1 MGSYNLLEEKW
12 ISVTS
17 DQKGTIEKV
26 SLIEVFQNA
35 HKYLGL
41 AGDSETQD
49 FAVLRVLLA
58 VLHTVFSRFDA
69 EGEVYERLEL
79 DEKYRQIDDVGE
91 DNIFEYSNSL
101 FETWNN
107 LWEMGEFPPIVTS
120 YLEKWK
126 DHFNLIDEKYPFYQ
140 VLKEDISGDN
150 INKKDPG
157 KIFGKNI
164 NRLISESENK
174 TSLFSPKYSKN
185 KSKDK
190 LAYDEIVR
198 WIITFQGYS
207 GLSDKTTFNRGDYK
221 KSKGW
226 IFDLGG
232 VYLQGANLFE
242 TLMLNLIL
250 DRDKIDDG
258 ENNLQRPCWEYS
270 GLENVDRAFR
280 TINPDNL
287 SQLYT
292 NWSRAINIDV
302 NYQEGQAFFFY
313 AVKMPDLDHR
323 SYYLEPMTI
332 WRFNKQGEN
341 KDYYTPRKHNP
352 NQALWRSFG
361 LLVTDSPEETEHRYK
376 KPGIMTWLEKIK
388 GEIGDYDLTV
398 KSVSMED
405 DKNATSWRPTDQICD
420 ELNTKQFILTDI
432 DKEQWTPSINSTIE
446 QTKRIIGFRY
456 KNLLMDISNIRN
468 DKTSGFVNNNIEQ
481 AYFMVDR
488 PFRDWLRS
496 IRYEDDKDDKII
508 EWREILKDLIIKE
521 AKELLKTASPRDY
534 RGKVV
539 KRMVNN
545 VEIEELLNVAT
556 AYNRFEY
563 QVKNDLN
570 LLENKNGRKD

>member
-1 MGSYNLLEEKW
+1 MGLYNLLEEKW

-17 DQKGTIEKV
+17 DQKGKTDKV
-26 SLIEVFQNA
+26 SLVEVFENA

-69 EGEVYERLEL
+69 NGEVYPQIEV
-79 DEKYRQIDDVGE
+79 DENFFQLNTIEYEENQDD
-91 DNIFEYSNSL
+91 YSIEL
-101 FETWNN
+101 FETWKN
-107 LWEMGEFPPIVTS
+107 LWKKGEFPPVIKE
-120 YLEKWK
+120 YLLKWK
-126 DHFNLIDEKYPFYQ
+126 DHFYLIDEKYPFYQ

-150 INKKDPG
+150 INKKEAG

-190 LAYDEIVR
+190 LTYDEIAR

-232 VYLQGANLFE
+232 VYLQGSNLFE

-258 ENNLQRPCWEYS
+258 ENNIQRPCWEYS
-270 GLENVDRAFR
+270 GLQNIDRAFR

-287 SQLYT
+287 SELYT

-302 NYQEGQAFFFY
+302 NYQEEDPFFLY

-341 KDYYTPRKHNP
+341 KDYYTPRKHSP
-352 NQALWRSFG
+352 DQSLWRSFG
-361 LLVTDSPEETEHRYK
+361 LLVSNSPEDTEHRYK
-376 KPGIMTWLEKIK
+376 KPGIMSWLEKIK

-432 DKEQWTPSINSTIE
+432 DKNSWTPSINSTIE
-446 QTKRIIGFRY
+446 QTKRVIGFWY
-456 KNLLMDISNIRN
+456 KNFLMDLALIRN
-468 DKTSGFVNNNIEQ
+468 DKSSSFVSKNLEQ
-481 AYFMVDR
+481 AYFIVDR
-488 PFRDWLRS
+488 PFRDWLAS
-496 IRYEDDKDDKII
+496 LKFEDDKDYKIF
-508 EWREILKDLIIKE
+508 EWRKILKDLIIKE
-521 AKELLKTASPRDY
+521 AEEILEAASPRDY
-534 RGKVV
+534 RGREV
-539 KRMVNN
+539 KINN
-545 VEIEELLNVAT
+545 KGGEEKELLNVAI

-563 QVKNDLN
+563 RVNKDLD
-570 LLENKNGRKD
+570 LLEKKNG

>member
-1 MGSYNLLEEKW
+1 MGLYNLLEEKW

-17 DQKGTIEKV
+17 DQKGKTDKV
-26 SLIEVFQNA
+26 SLVEVFENA

-69 EGEVYERLEL
+69 NGEVYPQIEV
-79 DEKYRQIDDVGE
+79 DENFFQLNTIEYEENQDD
-91 DNIFEYSNSL
+91 YSIEL
-101 FETWNN
+101 FETWKN
-107 LWEMGEFPPIVTS
+107 LWKKGEFPPVIKE
-120 YLEKWK
+120 YLLKWK
-126 DHFNLIDEKYPFYQ
+126 DHFYLIDEKYPFYQ

-150 INKKDPG
+150 INKKEAG

-190 LAYDEIVR
+190 LTYDEIAR

-232 VYLQGANLFE
+232 VYLQGSNLFE

-258 ENNLQRPCWEYS
+258 ENNIQRPCWEYS
-270 GLENVDRAFR
+270 GLQNIDRAFR

-287 SQLYT
+287 SELYT

-302 NYQEGQAFFFY
+302 NYQEEDPFFLY

-341 KDYYTPRKHNP
+341 KDYYTPKKHSP
-352 NQALWRSFG
+352 DQSLWRSFG
-361 LLVTDSPEETEHRYK
+361 LLVSNSPEDTEHRYK
-376 KPGIMTWLEKIK
+376 KPGIMSWLEKIK

-432 DKEQWTPSINSTIE
+432 DKNSWTPSINSTIE
-446 QTKRIIGFRY
+446 QTKRVIGFWY
-456 KNLLMDISNIRN
+456 KNFLMDLALIRN
-468 DKTSGFVNNNIEQ
+468 DKSSSFVSKNLEQ
-481 AYFMVDR
+481 AYFIVDR
-488 PFRDWLRS
+488 PFRDWLAS
-496 IRYEDDKDDKII
+496 LKFEDDKDDKIF

-521 AKELLKTASPRDY
+521 AEEILEAASPRDY
-534 RGKVV
+534 RGREV
-539 KRMVNN
+539 KINN
-545 VEIEELLNVAT
+545 KGGEEKELLNVAI

-563 QVKNDLN
+563 RVKKDLD
-570 LLENKNGRKD
+570 LLEKKNG

>member
-1 MGSYNLLEEKW
+1 MGLYNLLEEKW

-17 DQKGTIEKV
+17 DQKGKTDKV
-26 SLIEVFQNA
+26 SLVEVFENA

-69 EGEVYERLEL
+69 NGEVYPQIEV
-79 DEKYRQIDDVGE
+79 DENFFQLNTIEYEENQDD
-91 DNIFEYSNSL
+91 YSIEL
-101 FETWNN
+101 FETWKN
-107 LWEMGEFPPIVTS
+107 LWKKGEFPPVIKE
-120 YLEKWK
+120 YLLKWK
-126 DHFNLIDEKYPFYQ
+126 DHFYLIDEKYPFYQ

-150 INKKDPG
+150 INKKEAG

-190 LAYDEIVR
+190 LTYDEIAR

-232 VYLQGANLFE
+232 VYLQGSNLFE

-258 ENNLQRPCWEYS
+258 ENNIQRPCWEYS
-270 GLENVDRAFR
+270 GLQNIDRAFR
-280 TINPDNL
+280 TMNPDNL
-287 SQLYT
+287 SELYT

-302 NYQEGQAFFFY
+302 NYQEEDPFFLY
-313 AVKMPDLDHR
+313 AVKMPDLDHK

-341 KDYYTPRKHNP
+341 KDYYTPRKHSP
-352 NQALWRSFG
+352 DQSLWRSFG
-361 LLVTDSPEETEHRYK
+361 LLVSNSPEDTEHRYK
-376 KPGIMTWLEKIK
+376 KPGIMSWLEKIK

-420 ELNTKQFILTDI
+420 GLNTKQFILTDI
-432 DKEQWTPSINSTIE
+432 DKNSWTPSINSTIE
-446 QTKRIIGFRY
+446 QTKRVIGFWY
-456 KNLLMDISNIRN
+456 KNFLMDLALIRN
-468 DKTSGFVNNNIEQ
+468 DKSSSFVSKNLEQ
-481 AYFMVDR
+481 AYFIVDR
-488 PFRDWLRS
+488 PFRDWLAS
-496 IRYEDDKDDKII
+496 LKFEDDKDDKIF

-521 AKELLKTASPRDY
+521 AEEILEAASPRDY
-534 RGKVV
+534 RGREV
-539 KRMVNN
+539 KINN
-545 VEIEELLNVAT
+545 KGGEEKELLNVAI

-563 QVKNDLN
+563 RVKKDLD
-570 LLENKNGRKD
+570 LLEKKNG

>member
-1 MGSYNLLEEKW
+1 MGLYNLLEEKW

-17 DQKGTIEKV
+17 DQKGKTDKV
-26 SLIEVFQNA
+26 SLVEVFENA

-69 EGEVYERLEL
+69 NGGVYPQIEV
-79 DEKYRQIDDVGE
+79 DENFLQKNIIDDE
-91 DNIFEYSNSL
+91 DDIFDYSDEL
-101 FETWNN
+101 FETWKN
-107 LWEMGEFPPIVTS
+107 LWKKGEFPPVIKE
-120 YLEKWK
+120 YLLKWK
-126 DHFNLIDEKYPFYQ
+126 DHFYLIDEKYPFYQ

-150 INKKDPG
+150 INKKEAG

-190 LAYDEIVR
+190 LTYDEIAR

-232 VYLQGANLFE
+232 VYLQGSNLFE

-258 ENNLQRPCWEYS
+258 ENNIQRPCWEYS
-270 GLENVDRAFR
+270 GLQNIDRAFR

-287 SQLYT
+287 SELYT

-302 NYQEGQAFFFY
+302 NYQEEDPFFLY

-341 KDYYTPRKHNP
+341 KDYYTPKKHSP
-352 NQALWRSFG
+352 DQSLWRSFG
-361 LLVTDSPEETEHRYK
+361 LLVSNSPEDTEHRYK
-376 KPGIMTWLEKIK
+376 KPGIMSWLEKIK

-432 DKEQWTPSINSTIE
+432 DKNSWTPSINSTIE
-446 QTKRIIGFRY
+446 QTKRVIGFWY
-456 KNLLMDISNIRN
+456 KNFLMDLALIRN
-468 DKTSGFVNNNIEQ
+468 DKSSSFVSKNLEQ
-481 AYFMVDR
+481 AYFIVDR
-488 PFRDWLRS
+488 PFRDWLAS
-496 IRYEDDKDDKII
+496 LKFEDDKDDKIF

-521 AKELLKTASPRDY
+521 AEEILEAASPRDY
-534 RGKVV
+534 RGREV
-539 KRMVNN
+539 KINN
-545 VEIEELLNVAT
+545 KGGEEKELLNVAI

-563 QVKNDLN
+563 RVKKDLD
-570 LLENKNGRKD
+570 LLEKKNG